1 MKQKLHFWNRL
12 KLKDKFL
19 LIAIPSALFSSTII
33 MILALLIFRGYEK
46 SLYNIAMQDLTMI
59 TRHIEREFAKVED
72 ISVDLITDSMCS
84 QP

>member
-1 MKQKLHFWNRL
+1 
-12 KLKDKFL
+12 
-19 LIAIPSALFSSTII
+19 

-72 ISVDLITDSMCS
+72 ISVDLITDSMVQS
-84 QP
+84 ALKVTKPNIRTRDISMEQIRRSRLYTR